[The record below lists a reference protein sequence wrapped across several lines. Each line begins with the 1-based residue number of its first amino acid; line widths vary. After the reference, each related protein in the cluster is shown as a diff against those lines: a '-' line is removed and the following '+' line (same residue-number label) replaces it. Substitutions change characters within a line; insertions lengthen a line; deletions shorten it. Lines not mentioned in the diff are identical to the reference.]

1 LYLFEIEYYHDIT
14 LIKDFFISIFIYKS
28 VDFDRSL
35 VMKQENI
42 RLINQIEVN
51 YFLHRIKKNFPNFV
65 AGVITDKNGF
75 TIGSDISKRLW
86 IHENKLALWAISK
99 NKKNKEI
106 IDDPNLIQL
115 KFDIDK
121 EKKYKLFILLEKSKY
136 NKNGVKPLKTLIRA
150 QELF

>member
-1 LYLFEIEYYHDIT
+1 
-14 LIKDFFISIFIYKS
+14 
-28 VDFDRSL
+28 
-35 VMKQENI
+35 MKQANN

-51 YFLHRIKKNFPNFV
+51 YFLQQIKKNFPNFV

-75 TIGSDISKRLW
+75 AIGSEISKRLW

-99 NKKNKEI
+99 NKENK
-106 IDDPNLIQL
+106 DLLKDPNLVQL

-121 EKKYKLFILLEKSKY
+121 GKKFKLFILLEKSKY
-136 NKNGVKPLKTLIRA
+136 NKSGKKPLKTIIRA

>member
-1 LYLFEIEYYHDIT
+1 
-14 LIKDFFISIFIYKS
+14 
-28 VDFDRSL
+28 
-35 VMKQENI
+35 MKQANN

-51 YFLHRIKKNFPNFV
+51 YFLQQIKKNFPNFV

-75 TIGSDISKRLW
+75 AIGSEISKRLW

-99 NKKNKEI
+99 NKENKDLI
-106 IDDPNLIQL
+106 NDPNLVQL

-121 EKKYKLFILLEKSKY
+121 GKKFKLFILLEKSKN
-136 NKNGVKPLKTLIRA
+136 NKGGKKPLKTIIRA

>member
-1 LYLFEIEYYHDIT
+1 
-14 LIKDFFISIFIYKS
+14 
-28 VDFDRSL
+28 
-35 VMKQENI
+35 MKQENSN
-42 RLINQIEVN
+42 LINQGEVN

-75 TIGSDISKRLW
+75 AIGSDISKRLW

-99 NKKNKEI
+99 TKDNKDVIK
-106 IDDPNLIQL
+106 DPNLVQL

-121 EKKYKLFILLEKSKY
+121 GKKFKLFILLEKSKY
-136 NKNGVKPLKTLIRA
+136 NKNGVKPLKHIIRA

>member
-1 LYLFEIEYYHDIT
+1 
-14 LIKDFFISIFIYKS
+14 
-28 VDFDRSL
+28 
-35 VMKQENI
+35 MKQENV
-42 RLINQIEVN
+42 RLINQGEVN
-51 YFLHRIKKNFPNFV
+51 YFLHRIKINFPNFV

-99 NKKNKEI
+99 NKDNKELI
-106 IDDPNLIQL
+106 NDPNLVQL

-121 EKKYKLFILLEKSKY
+121 GKKYKLFILLEKSKH
-136 NKNGVKPLKTLIRA
+136 NRSGKGKLKTIIRA

>member
-1 LYLFEIEYYHDIT
+1 
-14 LIKDFFISIFIYKS
+14 
-28 VDFDRSL
+28 
-35 VMKQENI
+35 MKQENS

-51 YFLHRIKKNFPNFV
+51 YFLHKIKMNFPNFV
-65 AGVITDKNGF
+65 AGVITDNNGF

-99 NKKNKEI
+99 NKENKDLI
-106 IDDPNLIQL
+106 NDPNLVQL

-121 EKKYKLFILLEKSKY
+121 GKKFKLFILLEKSKDT
-136 NKNGVKPLKTLIRA
+136 KSGVKPLKTIIRG